1 MRQENKRPTA
11 YYVNMPLLTEEIHNT
26 SLYFAQ
32 KQRSSCDPHLVTD
45 KCSQQQ
51 GPRNFPRSVAAV
63 QHTSSSDIAFYNC
76 AHWHPNYFGAS

>member
-1 MRQENKRPTA
+1 MLNYWMRQENNRPTA
-11 YYVNMPLLTEEIHNT
+11 YYVNMPLLTEEIHNP

-32 KQRSSCDPHLVTD
+32 KQRRSPHLVTD

-63 QHTSSSDIAFYNC
+63 QDTSSSE
-76 AHWHPNYFGAS
+76 